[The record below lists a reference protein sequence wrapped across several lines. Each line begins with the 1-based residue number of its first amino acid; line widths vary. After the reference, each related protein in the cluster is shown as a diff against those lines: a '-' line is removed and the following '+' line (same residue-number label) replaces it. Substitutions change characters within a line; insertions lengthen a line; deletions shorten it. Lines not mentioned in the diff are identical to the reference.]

1 MTDEGRRVAIVT
13 GGGRGIGR
21 ASALRLAR
29 DGRDVVIAEVGDFG
43 AEAAR
48 EVEALGVRAS
58 YVRTD
63 VGDRASVEAM
73 VERVMGDYGRV
84 DILVNCAGV
93 LGLEAPFHEQTDENW
108 HRVLAINLT
117 GVWYCCQVVVP
128 IMRRQ
133 GYGRIVTLS
142 SGAGRGAPNVPP
154 YGVTKAGVVALTR
167 AIAGTYAK
175 ENVFANCV
183 EPGRALTDMVV
194 PRFSA
199 EYLANPPGTPIG
211 RYADPAEVAAV
222 VNFLCSEENTYISGS
237 IYRVNG
243 GSR

>member
-1 MTDEGRRVAIVT
+1 MSEQGRRVAIVT

-29 DGRDVVIAEVGDFG
+29 DGRDVVIADVGDFG
-43 AEAAR
+43 AAAAR

-58 YVRTD
+58 YMRTD
-63 VGDRASVEAM
+63 VADRASVEAT
-73 VERVMGDYGRV
+73 VERVMHDYGRI

-128 IMRRQ
+128 IMRQR
-133 GYGRIVTLS
+133 GFGRIVTLS

-167 AIAGTYAK
+167 AIAGSYAK

-183 EPGRALTDMVV
+183 EPGRALTDMIVH
-194 PRFSA
+194 RFSK
-199 EYLANPPGTPIG
+199 EFLANPPGVAIG
-211 RYADPAEVAAV
+211 RYSEPEEVAEVIGI
-222 VNFLCSEENTYISGS
+222 LCSDAITYVVGANW
-237 IYRVNG
+237 RVAG
-243 GSR
+243 TAG

>member
-1 MTDEGRRVAIVT
+1 LAEQRVAIVT

-29 DGRDVVIAEVGDFG
+29 DGRDVVIADVGEFG

-48 EVEALGVRAS
+48 EVAALGVRGS
-58 YVRTD
+58 FVRTD
-63 VGDRASVEAM
+63 VSDRASVEAM
-73 VERVMGDYGRV
+73 VAQVVRDYGRI
-84 DILVNCAGV
+84 DILACCAGI
-93 LGLEAPFHEQTDENW
+93 LGLEKPFHEQTDENW

-117 GVWYCCQVVVP
+117 GVWYCCKAIVP
-128 IMRRQ
+128 IMRAQ
-133 GYGRIVTLS
+133 GYGRIVTIS

-154 YGVTKAGVVALTR
+154 YGVTKAGVVALMR

-183 EPGRALTDMVV
+183 EPGRALTEMVV
-194 PRFSA
+194 PRFTP

-211 RYADPAEVAAV
+211 RYADPEEVAAV

>member
-1 MTDEGRRVAIVT
+1 MATSEARVAIVT

-29 DGRDVVIAEVGDFG
+29 DGRDVVIADYGEHG

-48 EVEALGVRAS
+48 EVAALGVRS
-58 YVRTD
+58 TFVKTD
-63 VGDRASVEAM
+63 VSDKASVEAL
-73 VERVMGDYGRV
+73 VAQVMRDYGRI
-84 DILVNCAGV
+84 DILVNCAGI
-93 LGLEAPFHEQTDENW
+93 LGDEVPFHEQSDENW
-108 HRVLAINLT
+108 HRVLGINLT
-117 GVWYCCQVVVP
+117 GVWYCCKAVVP
-128 IMRRQ
+128 IMRERR
-133 GYGRIVTLS
+133 YGRIVTIS
-142 SGAGRGAPNVPP
+142 SGARRGATNVPP
-154 YGVTKAGVVALTR
+154 YGVTKAGVVTLMR
-167 AIAGTYAK
+167 SIAGTYAK

-183 EPGRALTDMVV
+183 EPGRALTEMVV

-211 RYADPAEVAAV
+211 RYSDPAEVAVV

-237 IYRVNG
+237 IYNVNG